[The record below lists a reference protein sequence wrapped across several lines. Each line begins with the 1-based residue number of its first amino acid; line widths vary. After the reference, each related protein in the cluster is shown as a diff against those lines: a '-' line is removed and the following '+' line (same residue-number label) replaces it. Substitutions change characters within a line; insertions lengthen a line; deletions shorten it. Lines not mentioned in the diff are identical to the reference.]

1 MAFLRANF
9 CIIFLF
15 WMPVPDCLA
24 SHPADTTVVFD
35 NVSVVPVSNDVW
47 WFTSNP
53 VGISMI
59 PFVPYGELNFTY
71 SEEKGSYRRPTK
83 PENLNY
89 FNVRTEGYAK
99 TDKLFFYGNMG
110 YRYGKELGLKW
121 NNVSFIS
128 ENNPF
133 AIADSSGGNY
143 ENEIYSLEG
152 VLSSKTTESGMKWG
166 VGARYEVGH
175 KTNQSDPRPLIQSMR
190 SAIVPGVAAMLNNWE
205 IGANLT
211 AEYFKEETDF
221 TVINQFV
228 SHRYFRFKGL
238 GQFQGATDDFFSRNY
253 QGRRLGGSLQ
263 TAYRIASFVNLL
275 DLSVSSIYERAQE
288 GATNSRYL
296 AGDYEDLILAL
307 NDYIRINRYNK
318 THELNITV
326 QLSKVDGIWHDQRE
340 ETAEDGTRYWVTYNS
355 SIKYTREHLTSAV
368 EYALTTMEDDLPGI
382 RVRARA
388 EYQRSRTRY
397 YPELYYEDI
406 DNLRVSVDGQKNWYT
421 GWCNLSLRLASSYRH
436 NLSGDFYSEG
446 ELKYFIAQPE
456 YNYPTTN
463 LIAVDTD
470 LKVGFPGL
478 WGGKALPFI
487 SLGYEYQSVLN
498 NNENYKNG
506 DKRTIGQIRAGF
518 NF

>member
-9 CIIFLF
+9 CIIVLF

-24 SHPADTTVVFD
+24 SHRADTTVVFD
-35 NVSVVPVSNDVW
+35 NVSVVPVVNDVW

-53 VGISMI
+53 VSISMT
-59 PFVPYGELNFTY
+59 PFAPYGELNFMY
-71 SEEKGSYRRPTK
+71 SEEKGNYRRPTK

-99 TDKLFFYGNMG
+99 TNKLFFYGNMG
-110 YRYGKELGLKW
+110 YQYGKELGLKW

-133 AIADSSGGNY
+133 AIADSLGGNY

-152 VLSSKTTESGMKWG
+152 ILSSKTTKSRMKWG

-190 SAIVPGVAAMLNNWE
+190 SAIVPGVVAMLNNWE

-211 AEYFKEETDF
+211 AEHFKEEIDF

-228 SHRYFRFKGL
+228 NHRYFRFKGL

-253 QGRRLGGSLQ
+253 HGHRLGGGLQ
-263 TAYRIASFVNLL
+263 TAYRKASFVNLL
-275 DLSVSSIYERAQE
+275 DVSINRIYERAAE
-288 GATNSRYL
+288 GATNTRYL
-296 AGDYEDLILAL
+296 AGDYKDLVLVL
-307 NDYIRINRYNK
+307 NDYIRINRHNK
-318 THELNITV
+318 IHELNMTV
-326 QLSKVDGIWHDQRE
+326 QLSKVDGIWHDQSE
-340 ETAEDGTRYWVTYNS
+340 KNGDDGTRYWEVYNS
-355 SIKYTREHLTSAV
+355 SIKYTDEQLTSAI
-368 EYALTTMEDDLPGI
+368 EYSLTTMENNRPGI
-382 RVRARA
+382 RVAART
-388 EYQRSRTRY
+388 EYRRSRARY

-406 DNLRVSVDGQKNWYT
+406 DNLRISVDGQKNWYA
-421 GWCNLSLRLASSYRH
+421 GWCNLSLRLGSSYRH
-436 NLSGDFYSEG
+436 NLSGKFYSEG
-446 ELKYFIAQPE
+446 ALKYLIAWPE
-456 YNYPTTN
+456 HNYPTTN
-463 LIAVDTD
+463 LIAIDAD
-470 LKVGFPGL
+470 IKLGFPGL
-478 WGGKALPFI
+478 WGDKALPFI

-498 NNENYKNG
+498 NNENYNNG
-506 DKRTIGQIRAGF
+506 DKRTIGQISAGF